1 MTGMIVGSSAIAVD
15 GGSQSTGD
23 PQTKGGIE
31 SGMIETATVAVSH
44 IGRDMFDPGRHYAGP
59 PAAPIRP
66 SPNANLKKRGRK
78 ESEYR
83 ETINRV

>member
-1 MTGMIVGSSAIAVD
+1 MTGMIVGSSAIVVD

-23 PQTKGGIE
+23 PQTKGGIG
-31 SGMIETATVAVSH
+31 SVMIETATVA
-44 IGRDMFDPGRHYAGP
+44 GRDMLDPGRHCAGP
-59 PAAPIRP
+59 PAAHIRP
-66 SPNANLKKRGRK
+66 SPNINLKRRGRK